1 MTVEEFNALV
11 RNASVLLPQ
20 YTALIS
26 AGSFAIQ
33 QLWAIWAPK
42 NPGKTFEEFI
52 AELYKDA
59 KEVKELAAEQL
70 RAGSGDHGVVQA
82 TGVGPSRRPA
92 RFPDWRPPLII
103 LGAGVWG
110 RPRHAPPAGDSVT
123 ARAPLT
129 DHRSCK
135 PQAHSRDR

>member
-70 RAGSGDHGVVQA
+70 LARGFVQD
-82 TGVGPSRRPA
+82 P
-92 RFPDWRPPLII
+92 
-103 LGAGVWG
+103 
-110 RPRHAPPAGDSVT
+110 VT
-123 ARAPLT
+123 MEWY
-129 DHRSCK
+129 K
-135 PQAHSRDR
+135 PQA